1 MSSVPRHCSH
11 SATRSSSQ
19 RLCTRSLGAPL
30 QPQRHPQQ
38 QPVPLHS
45 FFAWSTGKCTT
56 AWEVET
62 SHSALPSTRWCGRP
76 CTCTLV
82 CCRQAATSLTERSPR
97 LTEKVQ
103 PHICDLHEAHFR
115 MTKPPTKTKTPA
127 SDARAK
133 ADSPDSSHRAYRSS
147 PDAQSRR
154 TSVYSDESS
163 TSVLPQRSPAP
174 SPRRKLPHQKTS
186 HRTKTRRTCHANQER
201 PMTKHITAQL
211 GDSMCLTAVPTPWAH
226 VGSSKSSRQKGAD
239 KAPARPN
246 HVRKES

>member
-1 MSSVPRHCSH
+1 MQASKTGHGDYSCN
-11 SATRSSSQ
+11 ATCESKRARLSSQ
-19 RLCTRSLGAPL
+19 KRLRNELSPSPL

-38 QPVPLHS
+38 QPAPLHS
-45 FFAWSTGKCTT
+45 FSWSTTT
-56 AWEVET
+56 AAAAPPT
-62 SHSALPSTRWCGRP
+62 AAASAPALVLRLEHRKVHDRMGSRNFPQRPSKH
-76 CTCTLV
+76 TLV
-82 CCRQAATSLTERSPR
+82 WTSKVSTAGTLHLHTCMLPTSSHISDRKVPR

-103 PHICDLHEAHFR
+103 PHVCDLHEAHFR

-186 HRTKTRRTCHANQER
+186 HRTKLVVLAMPTRSGR
-201 PMTKHITAQL
+201 
-211 GDSMCLTAVPTPWAH
+211 
-226 VGSSKSSRQKGAD
+226 
-239 KAPARPN
+239 
-246 HVRKES
+246 

>member
-19 RLCTRSLGAPL
+19 RLCTRSVGAPPL
-30 QPQRHPQQ
+30 QPQRHLQQ

-45 FFAWSTGKCTT
+45 FFAWSTRKCTT

-76 CTCTLV
+76 KVSTADPLHLHTCMLP
-82 CCRQAATSLTERSPR
+82 TSSHISDRKVPR

-186 HRTKTRRTCHANQER
+186 HRTKLVVLAMPTRSGR
-201 PMTKHITAQL
+201 
-211 GDSMCLTAVPTPWAH
+211 
-226 VGSSKSSRQKGAD
+226 
-239 KAPARPN
+239 
-246 HVRKES
+246 